1 MKYLLLCLLL
11 TGRTFDICAQPTP
24 AAGKQRQGV
33 PVRKGY
39 VNHTELG
46 TLLGAVKA
54 PFQSNEVYTRSSFT
68 ASSFNGYRF
77 RRGLAVGATVGVD
90 WYARNA
96 VVPLSL
102 GLRGDVARSRVSPF
116 YALDAGYA
124 VASLAKG
131 EGVNFDG
138 GLHLNPAIGLRF
150 ALNGGAA
157 LTWSIGYKYQRARTV
172 FENANGFSRTE
183 NVYNYNRLAL
193 KVGMSF

>member
-11 TGRTFDICAQPTP
+11 TGRPFDICAQTPSTPVKSRQAVPT
-24 AAGKQRQGV
+24 
-33 PVRKGY
+33 RKGY

-46 TLLGAVKA
+46 TLLGAVRV
-54 PFQSNEVYTRSSFT
+54 PFQPNDTYTRSSFT
-68 ASSFNGYRF
+68 ANSFNGYRF
-77 RRGLAVGATVGVD
+77 SGGLSVGATVGVD

-102 GLRGDVARSRVSPF
+102 GLRGDMARSRVSPF

-124 VASLAKG
+124 VVSLAKG
-131 EGVNFDG
+131 NDVDFDG
-138 GLHLNPAIGLRF
+138 GLHLNPALGLRF
-150 ALNGGAA
+150 ALNDGAA
-157 LTWSIGYKYQRARTV
+157 LTWSVGYKYLRARTV
-172 FENANGFSRTE
+172 FENATALSRTE

>member
-11 TGRTFDICAQPTP
+11 TGRPFDICAQPP
-24 AAGKQRQGV
+24 PSPVKQRLVV

-46 TLLGAVKA
+46 TLLGAVAA
-54 PFQSNEVYTRSSFT
+54 PFQPDVTYTRSSFT

-102 GLRGDVARSRVSPF
+102 GLRGDLARGRVSPF
-116 YALDAGYA
+116 YAFDAGYA
-124 VASLAKG
+124 VVSLAKG
-131 EGVNFDG
+131 KDVDFDG
-138 GLHLNPAIGLRF
+138 GLHLNPALGLRF
-150 ALNGGAA
+150 ALNSGAA
-157 LTWSIGYKYQRARTV
+157 LTWSIGYKYLRARTV
-172 FENANGFSRTE
+172 FENASGPNRIE
-183 NVYNYNRLAL
+183 NRYDYNRLAL

>member
-1 MKYLLLCLLL
+1 MKYLLLCLLV
-11 TGRTFDICAQPTP
+11 TGRTFDICAQSMPST
-24 AAGKQRQGV
+24 GEHQRGV

-46 TLLGAVKA
+46 TLLGAVKV
-54 PFQSNEVYTRSSFT
+54 PFQTNEVYTRSSFT

-77 RRGLAVGATVGVD
+77 ARGLAVGATVGVD

-102 GLRGDVARSRVSPF
+102 GLRGDMARSRVSPF

-131 EGVNFDG
+131 DDVDFDG
-138 GLHLNPAIGLRF
+138 GLHLNPALGLRF

-157 LTWSIGYKYQRARTV
+157 LTWSIGYKYQRVTK
-172 FENANGFSRTE
+172 FTE
-183 NVYNYNRLAL
+183 STGTLSIVNQYSYNRLAL

>member
-1 MKYLLLCLLL
+1 MKYLLLCLLV
-11 TGRTFDICAQPTP
+11 TGRTFDICAQPMP
-24 AAGKQRQGV
+24 SSGEQRRGV

-46 TLLGAVKA
+46 TLLGAVNV

-77 RRGLAVGATVGVD
+77 ARGLAVGATVGVD

-102 GLRGDVARSRVSPF
+102 GLRGDLARSRASPF

-131 EGVNFDG
+131 DDVDFDG
-138 GLHLNPAIGLRF
+138 GLHLNPALGLRF
-150 ALNGGAA
+150 TLNGGAA
-157 LTWSIGYKYQRARTV
+157 LTWSIGYKYQRARTIL
-172 FENANGFSRTE
+172 ENPNGFSRTE